1 MRCLLQGSNVT
12 IPLRSRNSTTAIS
25 TTVSDD
31 LLGQA
36 RTALPDLNDASLMDQ
51 ALAALCA
58 EHRAAEI
65 DRSYQVFRDVPLD
78 TEDECQPHLAP
89 RSAERPQDAASVR
102 GPRRRDG
109 LPLTRVPLLIQ
120 A

>member
-1 MRCLLQGSNVT
+1 MMAFSCYSYAMTR
-12 IPLRSRNSTTAIS
+12 IRIS

-31 LLGQA
+31 LLSQA
-36 RTALPDLNDASLMDQ
+36 RTALPDLNDASLMDR

-65 DRSYQVFRDVPLD
+65 DRSYRVFGDVPLD
-78 TEDECQPHLAP
+78 TEDEWGNLA
-89 RSAERPQDAASVR
+89 EFLEAA
-102 GPRRRDG
+102 G
-109 LPLTRVPLLIQ
+109 T